1 MDTEGLFA
9 PESVERARQ
18 QYAAV
23 GTAASAVVREFARS
37 APIDADV
44 ADVREDEDLVHT
56 AREAIFASLLVVNLG
71 TRAEF
76 EDWLAARDREVETLG
91 SDHVSRIAW
100 HDAPVTGQVLAATYE
115 SEPAAAAAT
124 LRRQAFA
131 RLYREVVE

>member
-9 PESVERARQ
+9 PESAETARQ

-23 GTAASAVVREFARS
+23 GTAARAVVREFARS
-37 APIDADV
+37 APIAADV
-44 ADVREDEDLVHT
+44 DDVREDEDLVHT
-56 AREAIFASLLVVNLG
+56 AHEAIFASLLAVTLG
-71 TRAEF
+71 TREEF
-76 EDWLAARDREVETLG
+76 EDWLEARDREVERLG
-91 SDHVSRIAW
+91 SDHVDRIAW
-100 HDAPVTGQVLAATYE
+100 HDAPFAGQVLAATYD